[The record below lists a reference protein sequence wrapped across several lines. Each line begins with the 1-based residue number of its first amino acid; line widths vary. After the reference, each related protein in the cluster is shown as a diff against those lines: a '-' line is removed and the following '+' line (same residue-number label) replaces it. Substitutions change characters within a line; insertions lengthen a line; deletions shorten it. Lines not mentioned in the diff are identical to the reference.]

1 MVKVDFSRKAGK
13 IKPLHGIN
21 NGPLSSECV
30 TDTSKYYKIGI
41 PLVRLMTRIGLP
53 LNWLIYQDIS

>member
-30 TDTSKYYKIGI
+30 TDTSKYYKEIGI
-41 PLVRLMTRIGLP
+41 PFVRLHDTDWPSFKLV
-53 LNWLIYQDIS
+53 